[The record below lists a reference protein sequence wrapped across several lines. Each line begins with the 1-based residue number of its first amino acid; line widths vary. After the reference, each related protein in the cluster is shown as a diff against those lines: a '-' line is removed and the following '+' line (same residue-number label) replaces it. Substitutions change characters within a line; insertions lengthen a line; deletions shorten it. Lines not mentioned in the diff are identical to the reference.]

1 MKKLKLHCCMF
12 NSFKHLR
19 ISFLACPVSIYYQ
32 DTHLQLE
39 LDQEFVYIWWVC
51 FENEKLTSF
60 GPTSIYFAN
69 TLARIFFFFF
79 ISKKFIESKKVEH
92 PSTQGVY
99 KGSNNQEQKLQESK
113 KSRKD
118 EKDWF
123 RKAAN
128 QSIKVL
134 KKNSFKSDM
143 DLSLSSKHR
152 LLG

>member
-1 MKKLKLHCCMF
+1 M
-12 NSFKHLR
+12 
-19 ISFLACPVSIYYQ
+19 
-32 DTHLQLE
+32 
-39 LDQEFVYIWWVC
+39 
-51 FENEKLTSF
+51 
-60 GPTSIYFAN
+60 
-69 TLARIFFFFF
+69 
-79 ISKKFIESKKVEH
+79 EH

-134 KKNSFKSDM
+134 KKNIFKSDM
-143 DLSLSSKHR
+143 DLSSK
-152 LLG
+152 